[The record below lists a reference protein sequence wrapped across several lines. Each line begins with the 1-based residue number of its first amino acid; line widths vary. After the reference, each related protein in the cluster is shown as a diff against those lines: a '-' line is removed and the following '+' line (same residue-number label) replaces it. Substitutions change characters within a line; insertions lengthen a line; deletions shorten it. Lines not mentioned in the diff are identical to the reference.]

1 MIPAPKS
8 VDDIVED
15 EEEEIMELQRYGSHS
30 RPNFPGAA
38 NNFAS
43 KLKSVKEEPV
53 YDMTLTTTY
62 VPPSGDE
69 KQLYASIGTL
79 SRQIARKSVEL
90 GDLLGFGSFGEV
102 YKGTVSIEGK
112 KM

>member
-1 MIPAPKS
+1 
-8 VDDIVED
+8 
-15 EEEEIMELQRYGSHS
+15 MELQRYGSHS
-30 RPNFPGAA
+30 RPNFPGTA
-38 NNFAS
+38 NNIAS
-43 KLKSVKEEPV
+43 KLKSIKKEPV
-53 YDMTLTTTY
+53 YDMTLTLTTSY
-62 VPPSGDE
+62 VPPSSDE

-112 KM
+112 KMFGFYIFM